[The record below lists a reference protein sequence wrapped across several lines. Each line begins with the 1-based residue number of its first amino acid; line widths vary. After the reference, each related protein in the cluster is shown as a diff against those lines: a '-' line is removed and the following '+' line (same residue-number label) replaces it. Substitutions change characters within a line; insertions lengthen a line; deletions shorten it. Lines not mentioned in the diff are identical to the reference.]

1 MRLVQVVPSLPPP
14 AEGVGPYAQALA
26 AELGTVWGV
35 ESRFVVGEP
44 AWRSEP
50 GTTPALA
57 VAARSPAALTH
68 AMLAQGGAEPV
79 PVLVHY
85 AGYGYAPRG
94 CPRWLVAALVRLA
107 RAGRIRLVT
116 IFHEVAANGPPWS
129 SSFWLRPVQL
139 GLARALARAS
149 ELRRTSLPV
158 YAELLATPPVEVVPV
173 FSTLGELT
181 DPRPFAARA
190 RRLVVFGGPGVR
202 GRAFG
207 ALRATLAAAAR
218 ELQATEILDIGPR
231 LDTVP
236 RELEGIPCSAL
247 GVQPAA
253 EVSRLLGSSAFG
265 FLAYP
270 PGFLAKST
278 IYAAYAA
285 HGVVPVGAW
294 DEERDPWPLEPPC
307 WQPGETASAEALER
321 FARRAHCWYAPHALA
336 RQASALAEHL
346 VGPAAAQR

>member
-1 MRLVQVVPSLPPP
+1 MRLVQIVPTLPPP
-14 AEGVGPYAQALA
+14 AEGVGPYATALA
-26 AELGTVWGV
+26 AELSAQRGI
-35 ESRFVVGEP
+35 ESRFVVGDP
-44 AWRSEP
+44 AWRPEP
-50 GTTPALA
+50 GNTPALA
-57 VAARSPAALTH
+57 IAARTPAALTQ
-68 AMLAQGGAEPV
+68 AVLAQGGAEPV
-79 PVLVHY
+79 PVLLHY
-85 AGYGYAPRG
+85 AGYGYARRG

-107 RAGRIRLVT
+107 RQRRIRLVT
-116 IFHEVAANGPPWS
+116 IFHEVAASGPPWT

-139 GLARALARAS
+139 DLARKLARAS

-158 YAELLATPPVEVVPV
+158 YAELLATPPVEIVPV
-173 FSTLGELT
+173 FSTVGELT

-207 ALRATLAAAAR
+207 ALRSTLAAAAR
-218 ELQATEILDIGPR
+218 ELQATEVLDIGPR
-231 LDTVP
+231 LETVP

-247 GVQPAA
+247 GVQAAA

-285 HGVVPVGAW
+285 HGVVPVGGW
-294 DEERDPWPLEPPC
+294 EGGPWPAEPPC
-307 WQPGETASAEALER
+307 WQPSEAAGAEALER

-336 RQASALAEHL
+336 RQASDLAERL
-346 VGPAAAQR
+346 VGSAAP